1 MSDVVVL
8 INDEELVLEKSGDI
22 VGTYA
27 INKLGDIA
35 SRQGNYTNTF
45 NAPVSSSKN
54 KEIAESAQQINSQTT
69 LPYERQTAEIK
80 VGGAQTVLG
89 TAQLK
94 SAKDFF
100 QWVIKSGNADLFER
114 IKGLSL
120 RDLDLSAY
128 DHTWTAANVYA
139 SRDNT
144 YVNGYIYPDIDYG
157 LFPSEVT
164 KTQPYTT
171 FFPATFQY
179 LIFQKILTDA
189 GFTSSG
195 NFLSNTLFR
204 KKILPFSGTA
214 FLHSPDWVT
223 LKSFR
228 AEMEAQSFAVVTV
241 GGEAWTIGF
250 DNDST
255 GGYFDNDNQ
264 FTLNT
269 WGQYPSPGVLP
280 AIYSFFQANQGIES
294 TITLTITF
302 EVTAWT
308 NGVSDL
314 TIQIDSTGTPE
325 TILYTHTDAD
335 GIGIFTITIDL
346 YEPSMVSPDRAVAT
360 VVMNLVDVDFTSGVL
375 FNTVSQNTLPT
386 STVNLSYTLPDI
398 KQSDFILNL
407 ANQFALFFQTNKLT
421 NNVKIFQ
428 FNDVIDNIPSAKD
441 WRQKVDLSETPQKVY
456 LFEDYAQD
464 NSFAYKTDE
473 ADIYLSLDPTYG
485 SGEIVVANEFLQ
497 PFKKLFESVL
507 APIKRISSFADSTT
521 IAYIPKYTIATGD
534 NEIDAIPRDAYVDVA
549 NTSNLLQIT
558 GQPVRTTSP
567 AVYFTDLE
575 FENLIDEY
583 YEPLERLLN
592 KAKVVTALV
601 RLNVADINQLDF
613 EYPVLFTVDG
623 EDGYFYINEVKQF
636 KFNTKESTEVE
647 LVLLRP

>member
-35 SRQGNYTNTF
+35 SRQPSYTNTF

-54 KEIAESAQQINSQTT
+54 KEIAESAQQINSQSTV
-69 LPYERQTAEIK
+69 PYVKQTAEIR
-80 VGGAQTVLG
+80 VGGSQAMLG
-89 TAQLK
+89 FAQLK

-128 DHTWTAANVYA
+128 DHIWSAANVYA

-144 YVNGYIYPDIDYG
+144 YVDGYIYPDIDYG
-157 LFPSEVT
+157 LFPSEVST
-164 KTQPYTT
+164 TQVYTT

-179 LIFQKILTDA
+179 VIFQAIITEA
-189 GFTSSG
+189 GFTVSG
-195 NFLSNTLFR
+195 NFLTNTLFR
-204 KKILPFSGTA
+204 KKILPFTGVDL
-214 FLHSPDWVT
+214 LHNSDWVN

-228 AEMEAQSFAVVTV
+228 AKMIPQSLSATMSELWIF
-241 GGEAWTIGF
+241 GF

-255 GGYFDNDNQ
+255 DGFFDNDNQ
-264 FTLNT
+264 FVLGAWNLVTPLSYFLNNEVADF
-269 WGQYPSPGVLP
+269 Y
-280 AIYSFFQANQGIES
+280 
-294 TITLTITF
+294 F
-302 EVTAWT
+302 EATVTYTVTSWT
-308 NGVSDL
+308 NGVSYL
-314 TIQIDSTGTPE
+314 QILLPSVLGGNNN
-325 TILYTHTDAD
+325 YTHTDAQ
-335 GIGIFTITIDL
+335 GVGTFT
-346 YEPSMVSPDRAVAT
+346 AT
-360 VVMNLVDVDFTSGVL
+360 VSGNRVQEVVGYDLWVETTIIQCDVTYDSGVF
-375 FNTVSQNTLPT
+375 FNTPQYTLYPE
-386 STVNLSYTLPDI
+386 STININSSLPDI

-407 ANQFALFFQTNKLT
+407 ANQFALFFQANNLT

-428 FNDVIDNIPSAKD
+428 FNDVIDNIPNAKD
-441 WRQKVDLSETPQKVY
+441 WRQKVDLSETPEKKY

-473 ADIYLSLDPTYG
+473 ADIYLSLEPEYG
-485 SGEIVVANEFLQ
+485 AGEIVVANEFLQ
-497 PFKKLFESVL
+497 PFKKLFESVF
-507 APIKRISSFADSTT
+507 APIKRISSFADTVT
-521 IAYIPKYTIATGD
+521 IAYIPKYNITTGD
-534 NEIDAIPRDAYVDVA
+534 NEIDAVPRDAYVDVT
-549 NTSNLLQIT
+549 NTSNLLQVT
-558 GQPVRTTSP
+558 GQPTRTTSP

-575 FENLIDEY
+575 FENLIAEY
-583 YEPLERLLN
+583 YDPLERLLN

-601 RLNVADINQLDF
+601 RLTVADINQLDF

>member
-69 LPYERQTAEIK
+69 VPYVRQTAKIK
-80 VGGAQTVLG
+80 VGVAQTVLG

-100 QWVIKSGNADLFER
+100 QWVIKSGNADLFES

-128 DHTWTAANVYA
+128 DHLWTAANVYA

-144 YVNGYIYPDIDYG
+144 YVDGYIYPDIDYG

-171 FFPATFQY
+171 FFPATFEY
-179 LIFQKILTDA
+179 VIFQAIITEA
-189 GFTSSG
+189 GFTVSG
-195 NFLSNTLFR
+195 NFLTNTLFR
-204 KKILPFSGTA
+204 KKILPFA
-214 FLHSPDWVT
+214 LVDFLHNPEWVT

-228 AEMEAQSFAVVTV
+228 ARALAKTFAAPINEVWYV
-241 GGEAWTIGF
+241 GF

-255 GGYFDNDNQ
+255 GDYFDNDGQ
-264 FTLNT
+264 FTLGA
-269 WGQYPSPGVLP
+269 W
-280 AIYSFFQANQGIES
+280 QAAAPLSYFANNEPMDLYFEATFTF
-294 TITLTITF
+294 TIT
-302 EVTAWT
+302 AWSA
-308 NGVSDL
+308 GVSNL
-314 TIQIDSTGTPE
+314 VIFIPSALGGSASY
-325 TILYTHTDAD
+325 IHTDALATGTFTVTIFGTFTQLAAATQT
-335 GIGIFTITIDL
+335 GI
-346 YEPSMVSPDRAVAT
+346 EVNV
-360 VVMNLVDVDFTSGVL
+360 NLVNMTFDSGFF
-375 FNTVSQNTLPT
+375 FNTPQNTVYGG
-386 STVNLSYTLPDI
+386 STVNINYSLPDI

-407 ANQFALFFQTNKLT
+407 ANQFALFFQTNNLT

-428 FNDVIDNIPSAKD
+428 FTDVINNIPNAKD
-441 WRQKVDLSETPQKVY
+441 WRQKVDLSERPLKQY
-456 LFEDYAQD
+456 LFEDYAQN

-473 ADIYLSLDPTYG
+473 ADIYLSLEPDYG
-485 SGEIVVANEFLQ
+485 AGEIVVANEFLQ
-497 PFKKLFESVL
+497 PFKKLFESVF
-507 APIKRISSFADSTT
+507 APIKRISSFADTVT
-521 IAYIPKYTIATGD
+521 IAYIPKYNITTGD
-534 NEIDAIPRDAYVDVA
+534 NEIDTVPRDAYVDVA

-575 FENLIDEY
+575 FENLIAEY

-601 RLNVADINQLDF
+601 RLTVADINQLDF